1 MEPHKLDIDD
11 LNNLFILNYEL
22 KSFLHNIVNTITY
35 FIDEDELVNN
45 NNNYGVTI
53 NFIYNNYSFDLY
65 NDYEVRKLSILNKK
79 THHYEFFYENH
90 EEILIN
96 KCFLKTV
103 SIDEMY
109 DLFKDL
115 FIYIKNKS

>member
-1 MEPHKLDIDD
+1 MEPHKLNIDD

-22 KSFLHNIVNTITY
+22 KSFLYNIVNTITY
-35 FIDEDELVNN
+35 FIDEDESVNN
-45 NNNYGVTI
+45 NNYYGITI

-65 NDYEVRKLSILNKK
+65 NDYDVKKLSILNKN

-96 KCFLKTV
+96 KCYLKTV

-109 DLFKDL
+109 DLFKEL
-115 FIYIKNKS
+115 FLYIKNKN